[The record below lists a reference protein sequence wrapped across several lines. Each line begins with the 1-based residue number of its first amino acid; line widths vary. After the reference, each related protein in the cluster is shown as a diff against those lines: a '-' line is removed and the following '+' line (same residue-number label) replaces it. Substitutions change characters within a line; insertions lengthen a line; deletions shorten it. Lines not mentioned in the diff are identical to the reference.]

1 MPSDNPSKDDSSE
14 HAEKVPLSKNQYN
27 GDNKQ
32 ANRLNLKD
40 AHDQGLDGSGVKV
53 GIVDLPLHPQH
64 PALPESTVYLG
75 EFGTEHPLP
84 DEGTHGDKVALAIAG
99 KNVRGKVLGIAPN
112 TNLYAA
118 GASYF
123 TPNLIEI
130 YAGLR
135 AFHALNDQ
143 GVKIVNN
150 SYGSNYADHKELYI
164 DYANKY
170 LNPINAIAKE
180 RSYIGQVT
188 SLVQDDML
196 FIWAAGNHGEKQ
208 PNIYPLFPLIEPEL
222 QKGWLVVAGVDP
234 DNKIN
239 DRSNRCGDA
248 KNWCM
253 AAYWQ
258 VEIANLEAQ
267 PGDDINSLPTSH
279 VAGTSLA
286 APQVTGAAVLVK
298 QKYPWMTNDN
308 LRTTLLTT
316 ATDLGAK
323 GVDSVYGWGLLNI
336 GKAVNGPAQF
346 AFGNFS
352 ANVTDG
358 QYIFSNDING
368 EGGLIKNG
376 NGTLVLQGQHT
387 YKGETQI
394 NSGMLALD
402 GSNQSKAYIDNS
414 GAYLV
419 KGSTGAINN
428 EGTFISRDAI
438 INGDFTQTTE
448 ATFQTNLGS
457 KTTINGTADLAGRLY
472 FDALKSGFI
481 PETGT
486 KVEVINAQQRNGEF
500 DKTELSANILLEGK
514 TIYDG
519 GNVNFDITRIPARTA
534 VLTNQILT
542 HSATDQAIQTA
553 ANAVDKT
560 FTQLD
565 SLQMSEMQDTQKQ
578 DLLEG
583 AVNIQNVQSA
593 QSLKRSLYSLSGAV
607 YSNTNVVNTLAMGKL
622 NNDFMS
628 SVQNT
633 SDKIEAMVKFNHSK
647 NRWNP
652 SGIKGKQN
660 TNSGILGASK
670 NFGNGLSGALAYT
683 FQNSSWNEPDAS
695 ADIKSNGLMIG
706 SFYAP
711 DAWKGAFLTN
721 SLGYNRFSNDVNHQ
735 IWLGEKVEQSGA
747 KVKGNLWQLAVNGG
761 KAFNFNRLTLT
772 PQLGMRYDYLQ
783 QNSFTEDG
791 AHGFGLHARKLN
803 KGIIAGAANLLAHYH
818 FDINDT
824 LYSIFGSVGVEHDFQ
839 DRDYATRGGFAGMH
853 SNEKA
858 GRWSSAKTR
867 WNAAVGSNIQIGRNI
882 NAGIQYQYENGNH
895 WHSNSAKANLNI
907 RF

>member
-1 MPSDNPSKDDSSE
+1 M
-14 HAEKVPLSKNQYN
+14 
-27 GDNKQ
+27 
-32 ANRLNLKD
+32 NLKD
-40 AHDQGLDGSGVKV
+40 ARDQELDGSGVKV
-53 GIVDLPLHPQH
+53 GIVDQPPHLQH
-64 PALPESTVYLG
+64 PALPKHTEYLG
-75 EFGTEHPLP
+75 QFGTEVTLP
-84 DEGTHGDKVALAIAG
+84 DEGTHGDIVALVLAG
-99 KNVRGKVLGIAPN
+99 KNVQGRVLGIAPN
-112 TNLYAA
+112 ANLYAA
-118 GASYF
+118 GATATTLGYIN
-123 TPNLIEI
+123 T
-130 YAGLR
+130 YAALE
-135 AFHALNDQ
+135 AFHALNKQ

-150 SYGSNYADHKELYI
+150 SYGSTYADHKGDYI
-164 DYANKY
+164 DYANEY
-170 LNPINAIAKE
+170 LNSINDIDKK
-180 RSYIGQVT
+180 RSYIGQVN

-196 FIWAAGNHGEKQ
+196 FIWAAGNESQNQ
-208 PNIYPLFPLIEPEL
+208 PSITALFPLIEPEL
-222 QKGWLVVAGVDP
+222 RKGWLVVAGVDP
-234 DNKIN
+234 NNNIN
-239 DRSNRCGDA
+239 EHSNRCGDA
-248 KNWCM
+248 KEWCM

-258 VEIANLEAQ
+258 VDMANLKAQ
-267 PGDDINSLPTSH
+267 PGEDINSLPLSAA
-279 VAGTSLA
+279 AGTSIA

-346 AFGNFS
+346 AFGDFS

-358 QYIFSNDING
+358 QYIFSNDISG
-368 EGGLIKNG
+368 KGRLIKNG
-376 NGTLVLQGQHT
+376 SGTLILQGQHT
-387 YKGETQI
+387 YQGETLI

-402 GSNQSKAYIDNS
+402 GSNQSKARIADS
-414 GAYLV
+414 GTYQV
-419 KGSTGAINN
+419 KGSTGAVEN
-428 EGTFISRDAI
+428 EGTFISRDAT
-438 INGDFTQTTE
+438 INGNFTQTAD

-457 KTTINGTADLAGRLY
+457 QTTINGTANLAGRLY
-472 FDALKSGFI
+472 FDALKSGFV

-500 DKTELSANILLEGK
+500 DKTELSANILLDGK
-514 TIYDG
+514 TVYDG
-519 GNVNFDITRIPARTA
+519 HNVNFDITRIPARTA
-534 VLTNQILT
+534 VLANHLLT
-542 HSATDQAIQTA
+542 RSAADQAIQSA
-553 ANAVDKT
+553 ADAVDKT

-565 SLQMSEMQDTQKQ
+565 SLQMSGLQDAQKQ
-578 DLLEG
+578 DLVEG
-583 AVNIQNVQSA
+583 AVSIQNVQSA

-633 SDKIEAMVKFNHSK
+633 SDKVEAIVKFNHAK

-660 TNSGILGASK
+660 TNNGILGASK
-670 NFGNGLSGALAYT
+670 NFGNGLSGAIAYT

-711 DAWKGAFLTN
+711 DAWKGAFLSG

-735 IWLGEKVEQSGA
+735 IWLGEKAEQSGA

-761 KAFNFNRLTLT
+761 KPFNVNRLTLT

-803 KGIIAGAANLLAHYH
+803 KGVIAGTANLLAQYR
-818 FDINDT
+818 FDIKDT

-867 WNAAVGSNIQIGRNI
+867 WNTAVGSNIQIGRNI

-907 RF
+907 HF